1 MGQALSAVR
10 AAAAGLLLRHDM
22 KPDRAGWTVYDVIEG
37 RPVCLG
43 GVSLVSLS
51 YEDANELVDVLNR
64 QELEIERTARRLV
77 AAALAPRS
85 RGLTSSSRYF

>member
-1 MGQALSAVR
+1 MGQALSTVR
-10 AAAAGLLLRHDM
+10 AAAAGLLLRYDM
-22 KPDRAGWTVYDVIEG
+22 KPDRAGWTVYDVLEG

-43 GVSLVSLS
+43 GVSLMGLS

-77 AAALAPRS
+77 AAASVPQS
-85 RGLTSSSRYF
+85 RGLTSSP